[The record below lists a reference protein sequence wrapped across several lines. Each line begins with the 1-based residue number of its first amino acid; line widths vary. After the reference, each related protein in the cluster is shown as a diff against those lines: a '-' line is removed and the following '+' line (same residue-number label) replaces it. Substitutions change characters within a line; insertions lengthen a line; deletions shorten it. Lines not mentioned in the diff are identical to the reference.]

1 MLLLVLLLVQ
11 VAVMNVW
18 VQRDDQQQERIQI
31 SSVLVPVEL
40 FLKAGEP
47 GF

>member
-11 VAVMNVW
+11 VAVVNVW

-31 SSVLVPVEL
+31 SFVLVRVEL
-40 FLKAGEP
+40 FLKAGKP